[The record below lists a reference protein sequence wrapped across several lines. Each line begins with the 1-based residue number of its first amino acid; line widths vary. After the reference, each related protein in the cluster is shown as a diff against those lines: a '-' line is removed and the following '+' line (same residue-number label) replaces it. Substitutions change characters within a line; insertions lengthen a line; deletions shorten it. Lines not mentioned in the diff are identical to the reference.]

1 MSCTICA
8 DKGIAVVNS
17 ADADREFAV
26 CVCPIGKSLRETRNA
41 YRHTAYPRWKVWA
54 AREGID
60 PARIHMLEDVL
71 EEAELRAQGAPPPV
85 TEPLDPIAAA
95 ARARSRKGKL

>member
-1 MSCTICA
+1 
-8 DKGIAVVNS
+8 
-17 ADADREFAV
+17 
-26 CVCPIGKSLRETRNA
+26 
-41 YRHTAYPRWKVWA
+41 
-54 AREGID
+54 
-60 PARIHMLEDVL
+60 MLEDVL